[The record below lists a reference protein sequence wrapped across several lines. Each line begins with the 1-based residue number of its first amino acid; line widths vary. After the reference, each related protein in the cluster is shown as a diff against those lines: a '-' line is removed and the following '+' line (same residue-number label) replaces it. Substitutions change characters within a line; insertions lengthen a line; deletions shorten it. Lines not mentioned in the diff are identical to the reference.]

1 MVKIISITI
10 DKYDNPTYSKRY
22 MRAMK
27 FLLFFSISVVS
38 VISCASVAKKDEK
51 YIDITDSAKFV
62 LLPPEGIEQAMDM
75 VQFLSY
81 EFSGQNYFFNAW
93 VKANENEIEMAF
105 FNELGTSMGELSY
118 RKDSINFSSP
128 IFKKS
133 VIQFIKP
140 EYIIADFQ
148 LCFYDPFLLGKS
160 LEETGLVLEAK
171 DGSRR
176 IFSGNEVIIEIE
188 RTGNAVR
195 LVNNLRG
202 YAYTVEGDFN

>member
-1 MVKIISITI
+1 
-10 DKYDNPTYSKRY
+10 

-27 FLLFFSISVVS
+27 LPIIFSISVVCL
-38 VISCASVAKKDEK
+38 ISCASVAKKDLP
-51 YIDITDSAKFV
+51 YVDITDSSKFV
-62 LLPPEGIEQAMDM
+62 LLPTGGIEQAMDM

-81 EFSGQNYFFNAW
+81 EFNGQSYFFNAW

-118 RKDSINFSSP
+118 RNGSVNFSSS
-128 IFKKS
+128 IFQKS
-133 VIQFIKP
+133 VIQYIKP

-148 LCFYDPFLLGKS
+148 LCFYDLFLLGNS
-160 LEETGLVLEAK
+160 LNEIGLVLEAN

-176 IFSGNEVIIEIE
+176 ILNGNEIIIEIKKNKD
-188 RTGNAVR
+188 TVK

-202 YAYTVEGDFN
+202 YAYTLEGDFN